1 MTANVNSRFA
11 LLQEVQRCCA
21 EQGYSAECFGRSL
34 GVVALGT
41 VLVPMISSQ
50 SPAWNRRVQEMTLAD
65 WFALLVT
72 DQAYDRF
79 RYGALARNSIALG
92 LVIGDQSSAGDLGV
106 VVEAVRPPKSD
117 GVVQA
122 LWSRLKGINN
132 SPEDVLVDDVG
143 AWIDGQGKKAVAGAK
158 VKISEQSLQ
167 HVCQWVDVLNNSEMD
182 SVVDGTVWS
191 TILAQLD
198 VAAG

>member
-1 MTANVNSRFA
+1 MTTTVNGRFA
-11 LLQEVQRCCA
+11 LLQEVQRQA
-21 EQGYSAECFGRSL
+21 PDSGYTAECFGRCL
-34 GVVALGT
+34 GVIALGS

-50 SPAWNRRVQEMTLAD
+50 SPEWHRRSQEMTLAD

-92 LVIGDQSSAGDLGV
+92 LVIGDQSETGDVSV
-106 VVEAVRPPKSD
+106 VVEAIRPPKSD

-122 LWSRLKGINN
+122 LWSRLKGM
-132 SPEDVLVDDVG
+132 SKAPRGALVDDFG
-143 AWIDGQGKKAVAGAK
+143 AWIDGQGEKAVAGAK
-158 VKISEQSLQ
+158 VKISEQSL
-167 HVCQWVDVLNNSEMD
+167 HSVCQWIDALNNSDMD
-182 SVVDGTVWS
+182 SVVDGSVWS
-191 TILAQLD
+191 AILAQLD